1 MNFSE
6 TLLTLHPIDQM
17 VMILTFLIG
26 GISLILYRS
35 DNDPKTYEGKAIAI
49 GRYPSIKVLLKI
61 FFYATSALILW
72 SIFSPET
79 APGLLYV
86 NHDAR
91 LAGALIAAAGSAL
104 FVVAKLTL
112 GQSYSPCFKTFAPK
126 EIVTRGVYG
135 WIRHPIYTA
144 NFLIF
149 LGSFVIS
156 GSLVVLVMTVLLA
169 LIYRWTARKEEQ
181 VLSQVFPN
189 YGSYQRQTGMFAPP
203 LRRLTVVRTESGT

>member
-1 MNFSE
+1 M
-6 TLLTLHPIDQM
+6 TLLETITNLHPIDQM
-17 VMILTFLIG
+17 VMMLTFLIG
-26 GISLILYRS
+26 GISLVLYRS
-35 DNDPKTYEGKAIAI
+35 DNDPKTYEGKSLAI
-49 GRYPSIKVLLKI
+49 GQYPVIKVTLNL

-91 LAGALIAAAGSAL
+91 LAGALIAASGSAL
-104 FVVAKLTL
+104 FVMAKLTL
-112 GQSYSPCFKTFAPK
+112 GQSYSPCFKSYAPK
-126 EIVTRGVYG
+126 EIVTNGVYG

-156 GSLVVLVMTVLLA
+156 GSVVVLGMTVALG
-169 LIYRWTARKEEQ
+169 LIYRWTALKEER
-181 VLSQVFPN
+181 VLSKVFPN
-189 YGSYQRQTGMFAPP
+189 YGVYQKQTGMFAPP
-203 LRRLTVVRTESGT
+203 VRRLTVVRSDQGS